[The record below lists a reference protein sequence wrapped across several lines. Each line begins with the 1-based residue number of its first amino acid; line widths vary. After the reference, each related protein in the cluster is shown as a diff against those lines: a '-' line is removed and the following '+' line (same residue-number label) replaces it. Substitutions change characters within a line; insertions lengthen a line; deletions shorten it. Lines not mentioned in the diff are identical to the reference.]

1 MDTVSER
8 DRKAK
13 LQIDQTF
20 RDRLMVVLVSTRN
33 PLNIGA
39 AARAMSNFGFSRLRV
54 VNPYEVAFE
63 EARSAVGATTLLKNA
78 ERFRSVTEAVADCS
92 LVVGTTAAGNRKL
105 DHELLSLQKGAVA
118 IRRRAGRIALLFGSE
133 KRGLSNEDLSHCHS
147 VLRIPTEES
156 HPSMNMGQAVAVC
169 LYELAR
175 SRNMAEKNEGH
186 ALAKSAGLNRLTEL
200 LSDALRCAGYTSA
213 GAGAISEQKL
223 RRLVRRLHLSEED
236 ATLLSGMLRQMIWKM
251 QA

>member
-1 MDTVSER
+1 MLKVSRTNAPRLSLKRMSRAMDSASER

-78 ERFRSVTEAVADCS
+78 ERFRSVTEA
-92 LVVGTTAAGNRKL
+92 
-105 DHELLSLQKGAVA
+105 
-118 IRRRAGRIALLFGSE
+118 
-133 KRGLSNEDLSHCHS
+133 
-147 VLRIPTEES
+147 
-156 HPSMNMGQAVAVC
+156 
-169 LYELAR
+169 
-175 SRNMAEKNEGH
+175 
-186 ALAKSAGLNRLTEL
+186 
-200 LSDALRCAGYTSA
+200 
-213 GAGAISEQKL
+213 
-223 RRLVRRLHLSEED
+223 
-236 ATLLSGMLRQMIWKM
+236 
-251 QA
+251 